1 MRDNIGMSDLNNGD
15 DCDDCDDHGHH
26 NVDDNIWLY
35 VWHEWMISIY
45 DDAVMMVMII
55 VFIAIFNLYLCLF
68 LLL

>member
-35 VWHEWMISIY
+35 VWHE
-45 DDAVMMVMII
+45 
-55 VFIAIFNLYLCLF
+55 
-68 LLL
+68 